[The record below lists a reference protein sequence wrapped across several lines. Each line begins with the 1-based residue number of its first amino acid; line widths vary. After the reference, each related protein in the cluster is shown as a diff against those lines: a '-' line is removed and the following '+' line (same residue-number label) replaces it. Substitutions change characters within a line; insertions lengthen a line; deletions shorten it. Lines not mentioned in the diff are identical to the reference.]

1 MSDKKNIKKDFDRE
15 AFKKAIAH
23 VESSGGKFLE
33 NTTSSAAGRYHFLY
47 RYIQDIPLL
56 RGVTKR
62 EFINRPEL
70 QEQVMDMAIDG
81 TLPGFPS
88 YKEYAKEL
96 QGKYRTNLGL
106 HDIAALTHFLGKG
119 GVKKYLSNPDGF
131 VVPGKNASVLQY
143 INKFRKAF
151 GPDSTIS
158 DQDIAKNSP
167 AEAGLNVKVQ
177 DKTAVAPKVIKEEKF
192 NFKDSGRDY
201 IDYLNNGEL
210 YDKAPVEAEGTIKA
224 VENTDEAPT
233 EAQSQTPTQ
242 TGSQVGEGTVLAE
255 DPKKILPVTGEL
267 AGKPMDEHLGFL
279 NTLAMGGFLNQHGA
293 QDIIPIEN
301 GGTHEENPYG
311 GVPMG
316 IGANGKMN
324 TVEEGEVKFGDY
336 VFSNRL
342 SLGGPI
348 TQLGTKANT
357 FADGGDLNK
366 EKDKEKDKEELSESD
381 LSTKILRNILPIP
394 NNAAQLVSS
403 LANSD
408 SKFSTKDS
416 SSAANKHLYR
426 SVLNAIKRTGK
437 TQGGTEY
444 EDYSKDISK
453 DLNGLS
459 MKSPNMIAGSFVS
472 PELEAATTFGR
483 VSYKQNP
490 ETGEIEIY
498 DSYDFSKTGDKNNVY
513 AKIRKKAGDVSDG
526 KLDSK
531 PKLIGK
537 FNPNE
542 EKDFIGKIGDFM
554 DNVLNPIDNFNIPY
568 SSVKKTS
575 DAVYNSGKNAYDY
588 GKKIINEGLDSLSNM
603 FDKGGDLTGPTD
615 PKKKESKK
623 NSDNPVTDPV
633 FGPVLEDK
641 PLEFIKNEW
650 QTTGY
655 GGLKKVSETFEVPD
669 VREDY
674 MIDNYVT
681 TQKSDKVN
689 FDLAIN
695 DKNALEFL
703 NRYNNPWSRQKLAEQ
718 AGLSPEDIDNMIL
731 KGLNVDKE
739 IGGEVLGSKASYDA
753 SKNKINMG
761 PEFEGKTG
769 VETHERVHA
778 SLFDA
783 AQGENL
789 MKILGNPFQQE
800 TRSFM
805 KKHSPDTVRYLK
817 KPHEAYGNFVE
828 FREKLGLKPGEQID
842 EKELNKRIKAKGLTN
857 ENFIRVFDDSKVVE
871 ALNTI
876 AKVDTKPTM
885 DEYRIA

>member
-33 NTTSSAAGRYHFLY
+33 NSTSSAAGKYHFLY

-96 QGKYRTNLGL
+96 KSKYKTELGL

-119 GVKKYLSNPDGF
+119 GARKYLSNPDGF

-151 GPDSTIS
+151 VPDETVKSIETY
-158 DQDIAKNSP
+158 KNAP

-177 DKTAVAPKVIKEEKF
+177 DKTAVAPKVIKEQKF
-192 NFKDSGRDY
+192 DFQNSGREY
-201 IDYLNNGEL
+201 IDYLNSGEL
-210 YDKAPVEAEGTIKA
+210 YDKAPVEAQGTIEA

-233 EAQSQTPTQ
+233 EAPTQ
-242 TGSQVGEGTVLAE
+242 TGSQPGEGTVLAE
-255 DPKKILPVTGEL
+255 DPKKILHVSGEL
-267 AGKPMDEHLGFL
+267 AGKPMDEHLGLL
-279 NTLAMGGFLNQHGA
+279 NTLAMGGFLNQHDA

-316 IGANGKMN
+316 IGTNGKMN

-348 TQLGTKANT
+348 TQLGTKENT
-357 FADGGDLNK
+357 FADGGDL
-366 EKDKEKDKEELSESD
+366 
-381 LSTKILRNILPIP
+381 
-394 NNAAQLVSS
+394 
-403 LANSD
+403 
-408 SKFSTKDS
+408 
-416 SSAANKHLYR
+416 
-426 SVLNAIKRTGK
+426 
-437 TQGGTEY
+437 
-444 EDYSKDISK
+444 
-453 DLNGLS
+453 
-459 MKSPNMIAGSFVS
+459 
-472 PELEAATTFGR
+472 
-483 VSYKQNP
+483 
-490 ETGEIEIY
+490 
-498 DSYDFSKTGDKNNVY
+498 
-513 AKIRKKAGDVSDG
+513 
-526 KLDSK
+526 
-531 PKLIGK
+531 
-537 FNPNE
+537 
-542 EKDFIGKIGDFM
+542 
-554 DNVLNPIDNFNIPY
+554 
-568 SSVKKTS
+568 
-575 DAVYNSGKNAYDY
+575 
-588 GKKIINEGLDSLSNM
+588 
-603 FDKGGDLTGPTD
+603 TD

-623 NSDNPVTDPV
+623 NANPVIDPV
-633 FGPVLEDK
+633 FGPIPAEKD
-641 PLEFIKNEW
+641 LEFTKSEY
-650 QTTGY
+650 QTTPY
-655 GGLKKVSETFEVPD
+655 GGLVKVDETFKVPD

-718 AGLSPEDIDNMIL
+718 AGLKPEDIDNMIL
-731 KGLNVDKE
+731 KGLNVKKE
-739 IGGEVLGSKASYDA
+739 IGGEVPGSKASYDA
-753 SKNKINMG
+753 SKNKINIG
-761 PEFEGKTG
+761 SEFDGTSG

-805 KKHSPDTVRYLK
+805 KKHSPETVRYLK